1 MTISTPTRVAAIAFA
16 AVFAVAACS
25 SSSTPSPSAAGAGAS
40 ASAAAGSGAVNCV
53 TGSTTASG
61 STALQPLVDA
71 AGKAY
76 VQACSGASVNVQGGG
91 SGTGLTQVLQG
102 AVQIGDSDVT
112 ADSKLQP
119 ADAKKRARM
128 AQIVSIVD
136 SYGYSCFIG
145 KVVWQRVVVPLM
157 GGKPDETIIKD
168 ALPQAEK
175 TVAALEALA
184 DSSGPYLCGSEIS
197 LADLHLGPVIA
208 YFNGTPEGQ
217 KLMAGAPKLSRWW
230 KMVSTR
236 PSFTRTEPKLG

>member
-1 MTISTPTRVAAIAFA
+1 MSKPIVYGPNYSTYVRTARLALEEKGVAYDLSEVDMMKGECQKPEYLARQPFAKVPAFQQDGFSLYETAAIARY
-16 AVFAVAACS
+16 
-25 SSSTPSPSAAGAGAS
+25 
-40 ASAAAGSGAVNCV
+40 
-53 TGSTTASG
+53 
-61 STALQPLVDA
+61 VDEA
-71 AGKAY
+71 FPGP
-76 VQACSGASVNVQGGG
+76 
-91 SGTGLTQVLQG
+91 
-102 AVQIGDSDVT
+102 
-112 ADSKLQP
+112 KLQP